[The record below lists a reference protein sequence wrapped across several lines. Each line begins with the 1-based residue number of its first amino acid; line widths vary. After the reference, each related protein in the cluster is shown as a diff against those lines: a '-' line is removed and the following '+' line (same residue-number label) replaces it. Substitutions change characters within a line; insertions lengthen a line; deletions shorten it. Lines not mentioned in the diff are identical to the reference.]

1 MAMLKHP
8 STDYIPA
15 ARPKSSVRSPRT
27 YCELRL
33 SRLQADAASRATVEQ
48 AQIHVLLAHY
58 ARFDPPEDA
67 FARDLALL
75 AHGAERAGRCA
86 LARAARE
93 ILSDWQRQPG

>member
-1 MAMLKHP
+1 MAILKHP
-8 STDYIPA
+8 SADHITA
-15 ARPKSSVRSPRT
+15 TRPESSAMSPRT

-33 SRLQADAASRATVEQ
+33 SRLQADADGRATVKQ
-48 AQIHVLLAHY
+48 AQIRVLLAHY

-93 ILSDWQRQPG
+93 ILSDWQQPG